1 MFASFSDPHFLPLC
15 ETGKIN
21 IQLMVEI
28 PEDTELVEPLQ
39 DGCIWRLA
47 RGAAAVVS
55 GAEDLVA
62 SSAKV
67 QTVQSISL
75 VLLIFLFIHLLIFF
89 LELFWTN
96 WVSSV
101 LKFQL
106 MGPYRLVLPSS
117 GMMNWITLP
126 FLHLNLSQMLKRKI
140 QLWIHPFRKRK
151 FALIV
156 PLIQVLEQVRYDC

>member
-1 MFASFSDPHFLPLC
+1 
-15 ETGKIN
+15 
-21 IQLMVEI
+21 MVEI

-89 LELFWTN
+89 LELF
-96 WVSSV
+96 
-101 LKFQL
+101 
-106 MGPYRLVLPSS
+106 
-117 GMMNWITLP
+117 
-126 FLHLNLSQMLKRKI
+126 
-140 QLWIHPFRKRK
+140 
-151 FALIV
+151 
-156 PLIQVLEQVRYDC
+156 